1 MDLEAAIAWGVFVL
15 AIVVIILTA
24 AAEMALASL
33 SRSRLRHL
41 SEQGISRARRV
52 MELLEAPGRFL
63 TTLLQLKVLAFI
75 AAATAITYGVLTY
88 QLGLRSLLLL
98 QTLLLIAI
106 VLIQTIARA
115 LVVRKPEPVA
125 FFLAPLVGFF
135 TALLAPLTW
144 FYLRVASR
152 LHTHDENDRATEESI
167 FLSEDGLRF
176 LLNMS
181 EEESQIEES
190 EKEMIGSILEL
201 DKTLVREVMVPRID
215 MVTLDDQTPLMQVL
229 DVVLEAGHSRIPVYH
244 ETVDNIVG
252 VLYAK
257 DLLRVFREQQRTMG
271 AGATAQTDIDLR
283 ILMRQPYFV
292 PDSKPV
298 DELLRELQKRKVHI
312 VVVVDEYGG
321 TAGVV
326 TIEDLLEEIV
336 GDIQDEYDEEE
347 PEIIRVSEREY
358 LLSARASLDEVNDA
372 LGIELP
378 SEGGDTLG
386 GYIYSQLGRVPLV
399 DEEVPF
405 TEGVLKVLSVE
416 GNSIDRVQALITPP
430 TVAASETEAAP
441 AGSTSTAKSIL
452 PSSLFFI

>member
-1 MDLEAAIAWGVFVL
+1 MDLEAAIAWGVLAL
-15 AIVVIILTA
+15 AIVVTVFAA

-33 SRSRLRHL
+33 SRGRLRL
-41 SEQGISRARRV
+41 MSEQGLSPARRV

-63 TTLLQLKVLAFI
+63 TTLLQLKVLALI
-75 AAATAITYGVLTY
+75 AAATAVTYGVLTY
-88 QLGLRSLLLL
+88 QLGLGALLLL
-98 QTLLLIAI
+98 QTLLLIAM
-106 VLIQTIARA
+106 VLIQTVARA
-115 LVVRKPEPVA
+115 LVVRSPEPVA
-125 FFLAPLVGFF
+125 LFLAPLVSFF

-144 FYLRVASR
+144 LYLRVAGR
-152 LHTHDENDRATEESI
+152 LRTHDENDRATEESI

-176 LLNMS
+176 LLNVS

-215 MVTLDDQTPLMQVL
+215 LVTLDDQTPLSQVL

-252 VLYAK
+252 ILYAK
-257 DLLRVFREQQRTMG
+257 DLLRVFREQQRTVD
-271 AGATAQTDIDLR
+271 AGAAAQTNIDLR

-292 PDSKPV
+292 PDSKPEN
-298 DELLRELQKRKVHI
+298 ELQRELQKRKVHI

-386 GYIYSQLGRVPLV
+386 GYIYSRLGRVPMQG
-399 DEEVPF
+399 EEVPF
-405 TEGVLKVLSVE
+405 DGGILKVLSVD

-430 TVAASETEAAP
+430 PAATPEAEATPEGSMPTVKGA
-441 AGSTSTAKSIL
+441 IL
-452 PSSLFFI
+452 SSLFFF